1 MRDSG
6 WVDEVV
12 VVVVGVD
19 EELKVDSS
27 VIRWSMN
34 CLLDGRFI
42 LWVDFGIWAG
52 SRWVGMCMN
61 DQVEGEVREVREKQ
75 YSMNGRVQ
83 NKLYD

>member
-27 VIRWSMN
+27 VIRWSKN

-42 LWVDFGIWAG
+42 LWVDFVIWAG
-52 SRWVGMCMN
+52 
-61 DQVEGEVREVREKQ
+61 
-75 YSMNGRVQ
+75 
-83 NKLYD
+83 